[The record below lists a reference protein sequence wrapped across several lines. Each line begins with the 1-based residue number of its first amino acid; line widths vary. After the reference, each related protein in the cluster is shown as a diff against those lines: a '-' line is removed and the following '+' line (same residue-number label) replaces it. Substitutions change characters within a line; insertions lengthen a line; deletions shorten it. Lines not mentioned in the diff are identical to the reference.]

1 MSKHVVLFGP
11 LPPPYGGV
19 SVMLSSLWGH
29 LKDAP
34 VFVWTFFGKRSA
46 DKRITRF
53 NHRRLGVIKAFIKQG
68 HNARIVDFTHF
79 HLEYPNAILLPI
91 WLFAKTVLGFEWI
104 KYILDG
110 SLPQRYANFSPAQK
124 RLFKRAISSID
135 EFIVASDDLRA
146 WLINDVKVTQNIT
159 VIPCLVNIPREAK
172 ETKLTVATGAVLEQF
187 GKHEKRVCSIGTFI
201 EPYGFEHV
209 AKAIEMV
216 RVDTKQDIGLL
227 LLDGSFANDSE
238 YRDRVLSGRDWITV
252 LANVPNPEIYQV
264 FPRCDLFVRAVGQES
279 YGISRVEAIWCGV
292 PVIAVNVGETRGM
305 LTYSF
310 GDVEML
316 SRLIR
321 EVLSGERK
329 VELEV
334 WADLFRAEADANLN
348 NFIETVGIDCP
359 AINTTSLTT
368 GQMRSVPSHS
378 SGWVDLENLE

>member
-1 MSKHVVLFGP
+1 
-11 LPPPYGGV
+11 
-19 SVMLSSLWGH
+19 
-29 LKDAP
+29 
-34 VFVWTFFGKRSA
+34 
-46 DKRITRF
+46 
-53 NHRRLGVIKAFIKQG
+53 
-68 HNARIVDFTHF
+68 
-79 HLEYPNAILLPI
+79 
-91 WLFAKTVLGFEWI
+91 
-104 KYILDG
+104 
-110 SLPQRYANFSPAQK
+110 
-124 RLFKRAISSID
+124 
-135 EFIVASDDLRA
+135 
-146 WLINDVKVTQNIT
+146 
-159 VIPCLVNIPREAK
+159 
-172 ETKLTVATGAVLEQF
+172 
-187 GKHEKRVCSIGTFI
+187 
-201 EPYGFEHV
+201 
-209 AKAIEMV
+209 
-216 RVDTKQDIGLL
+216 LL

-329 VELEV
+329 VELKV